1 LDYINNIDQILDD
14 IFIGAR
20 QRWGVL
26 RLHCGRGPDSR
37 RAHGAQGEEEM
48 TAAAPTFHVIQQVD
62 GVQVPETDS
71 FDYARV
77 IVDSHCLRKG
87 VACRIEERKTVYL
100 IAGARR
106 ADAEV
111 ISDPYRIP
119 PLRTC

>member
-1 LDYINNIDQILDD
+1 M
-14 IFIGAR
+14 IFLSGRVSGGASFAPS
-20 QRWGVL
+20 L
-26 RLHCGRGPDSR
+26 RPWPGQPPRAR
-37 RAHGAQGEEEM
+37 RTGEEEM

-111 ISDPYRIP
+111 ISEPYRIP

>member
-1 LDYINNIDQILDD
+1 LDYINNIVQILDD

-37 RAHGAQGEEEM
+37 RAHGAQGGEEM

-77 IVDSHCLRKG
+77 IVDSHLSTEGHRLPDRSTEDG
-87 VACRIEERKTVYL
+87 L
-100 IAGARR
+100 FDRR
-106 ADAEV
+106 
-111 ISDPYRIP
+111 
-119 PLRTC
+119 RTPRRR